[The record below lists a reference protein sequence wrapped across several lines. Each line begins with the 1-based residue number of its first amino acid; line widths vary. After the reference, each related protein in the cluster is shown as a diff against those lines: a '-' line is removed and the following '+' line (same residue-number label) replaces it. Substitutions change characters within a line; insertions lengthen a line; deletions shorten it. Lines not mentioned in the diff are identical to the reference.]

1 MWIGGEMMTQV
12 FVWHTAWRT
21 TSHWDAALAEIG
33 FAYEGVD
40 EDTITA
46 PAQFDGLLE
55 DFQDFVLIAS
65 VQF

>member
-1 MWIGGEMMTQV
+1 MMTQV

>member
-1 MWIGGEMMTQV
+1 MMAQV
-12 FVWHTAWRT
+12 FVLHEAWRT

-40 EDTITA
+40 EDTVPA

-55 DFQDFVLIAS
+55 DLQDFVLIAS